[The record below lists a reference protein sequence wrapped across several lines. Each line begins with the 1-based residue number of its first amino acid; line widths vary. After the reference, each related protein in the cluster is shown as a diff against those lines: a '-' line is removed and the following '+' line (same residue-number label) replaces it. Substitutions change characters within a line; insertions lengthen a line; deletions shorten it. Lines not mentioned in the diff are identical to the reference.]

1 MEKWAFLLGLL
12 LAAGASYAQQP
23 FGAIALATAAPR
35 EYAKA
40 EWDIA
45 LSEQY
50 QQPYNQQQV
59 TLDLVLTAPNGQPV
73 VVPGYFDHNEGT
85 GSRWKVRFAP
95 RQTGAY
101 TGRFRLTRR
110 AGTQESAPTR
120 FVVAASQRPGFLH
133 KNDLYTFR
141 FDNGQL
147 FRGVGEN
154 VGWEAR
160 SFENQKFT
168 YEYLLP
174 TLAKNGANFFRT
186 WMCYWNLPLEWQ
198 KVSST
203 KRYVNSTDYFHPG
216 AIRRMDEL
224 VHLTDSLGLYFMLT
238 LDWHGHL
245 MEQGGWR
252 NSPYNQ
258 ANGGPART
266 PTEFFTLPAAQQKY
280 KNKLRYVVARWGYS
294 PNIAAWEF
302 FNEVDNAVFTQQ
314 DSLLIPHAA
323 VALWHAEMSRYLKDI
338 DPYQH
343 LVTTSISHRDILG
356 MNSIPYLDFNQ
367 KHIYKHTEKIPA
379 IYPDYIQN
387 FGKPYVVG
395 EFGFRWEDADPTYAA
410 DYNYDYR
417 RGLWYGLFS
426 PTPVLPMTWWWEL
439 FDDQKMTPYFRAV
452 RTISDQMLAAG
463 RGQFQPFAV
472 QAGVVQSFGM
482 RCGSKYFIYLLND
495 SPKATRAPISFGV
508 AAAQKLRAQAFAPG
522 RQEFVKLGDFAA
534 QNQRLV
540 LPAQPLAPRQE
551 VVLVLEALPKK

>member
-1 MEKWAFLLGLL
+1 MKKWATLLGLL
-12 LAAGASYAQQP
+12 LAARASYAQQP
-23 FGAIALATAAPR
+23 FGAITLATPTPR
-35 EYAKA
+35 QYAKT
-40 EWDIA
+40 EWNIA
-45 LSEQY
+45 ISEQY
-50 QQPYNQQQV
+50 KQPYKQQEV
-59 TLDLVLTAPNGQPV
+59 ALDLVLTAPNGQPV

-85 GSRWKVRFAP
+85 SSCWKVRFAP
-95 RQTGAY
+95 RQTGTY
-101 TGRFRLTRR
+101 TSHFRLTRK
-110 AGTQESAPTR
+110 ASTQESVPKR
-120 FVVAASQRPGFLH
+120 FVVGASQKSGFLH

-147 FRGVGEN
+147 FRGIGEN
-154 VGWEAR
+154 VAWEAR

-168 YEYLLP
+168 YNYLLP

-186 WMCYWNLPLEWQ
+186 WMCYWNLPLEWP

-294 PNIAAWEF
+294 TNIAAWEF

-323 VALWHAEMSRYLKDI
+323 VTLWHAEMSRYLKDI

-395 EFGFRWEDADPTYAA
+395 EFGFRWEDANPTYASNF
-410 DYNYDYR
+410 NYDYR

-439 FDDQKMTPYFRAV
+439 FDDQQMTPYFRAV
-452 RTISDQMLAAG
+452 RTISDQMLVAG

-482 RCGSKYFIYLLND
+482 RCGNKYFIYLLND
-495 SPKATRAPISFGV
+495 SPAATSASVSFNV
-508 AAAQKLRAQAFAPG
+508 ATAKKLRAQTFVPS
-522 RQEFVKLGDFAA
+522 RQQFTKLGDFTTR
-534 QNQRLV
+534 NQHLT
-540 LPAQPLAPRQE
+540 LPAQLLGPRQE
-551 VVLVLEALPKK
+551 VVLVLKELP